1 MPLNKRSF
9 IEVSY
14 QQTTTFLFSKRQ
26 DKFLVPVLI
35 LLVYMKKH
43 PKMFQLIFY

>member
-26 DKFLVPVLI
+26 DKFLVPVSNTLGI
-35 LLVYMKKH
+35 YEKT
-43 PKMFQLIFY
+43 P